1 MNNEENTTGKT
12 RTNSP
17 CLVGPLTFNKNDYV
31 TNLTINILKMTGND
45 GVKYSSTRGSQS
57 QRNLSFREVVMRGLA
72 HDKGLFVPDTVPSV
86 SVGELEEWRSLS
98 FPDLAVEVLSK
109 FVGEND
115 VPRESL
121 VDIVRRSCGAFRED
135 DVTPVVEI
143 NGHYVLVG

>member
-1 MNNEENTTGKT
+1 
-12 RTNSP
+12 
-17 CLVGPLTFNKNDYV
+17 
-31 TNLTINILKMTGND
+31 
-45 GVKYSSTRGSQS
+45 
-57 QRNLSFREVVMRGLA
+57 MRGLA

-98 FPDLAVEVLSK
+98 FPDLAVKVLSK